1 MAVYLDDVRFALQ
14 PLYSLH
20 TGGMV
25 AVEALARPEGC
36 TPRELLG
43 RARQDGRLI
52 ETDVELAA
60 RAIASEAN
68 EQTLL
73 PLHVNLLAVSA
84 AAPDAIGPV
93 VDALTSAG
101 RRAKEVVLEI
111 GPPFTHTE
119 PEALVAGIGRLRELG
134 FQVALDGL
142 GVGDLPLAVLAAAPV
157 DMLKVDRSVL
167 SRLPAEPASAAIV
180 EALLHVASS
189 TDARLVAT
197 GIERPEE
204 LAAARDLG
212 IRLMQGN
219 LFATAQ
225 QRLSLHAVLAPAT
238 TTSDAES
245 ARLSS
250 ALSSIAVPAIADF
263 IRPPATLP
271 ADVSCDEARQ
281 AFAAN
286 DEPTTMVG
294 IDEAGRPRWSIDRSR
309 FLLEISGRYGHAL
322 HASKPAER
330 FADAPH
336 TIPSHA
342 GALDLLDM
350 VADAD
355 ADRMYDDIVVVDRA
369 GTCLGVVRVAE
380 VVRGVAEVKIAEAA
394 TLNPLTGLP
403 SSETIAKDIER
414 RISIGAPFVAACLD
428 VDKFKLVNDRS
439 GFAAGDELIR
449 ALGRTLTGLAASL
462 PRTTVSHVGADD
474 FLIAAD
480 MDELGTLAPA
490 LLDTRW
496 TADGV
501 PVNVTLAGLV
511 CAPGSVASYAD
522 VSRMLAGLRQRS
534 KKLSGNNW
542 MLGRP
547 GVERVDVIRGR
558 LAQQQGVA

>member
-25 AVEALARPEGC
+25 AVEALARPADC
-36 TPRELLG
+36 SPRELLG
-43 RARQDGRLI
+43 RARKAGRLI
-52 ETDVELAA
+52 EIDIELAA
-60 RAIASEAN
+60 RAIASEAH

-73 PLHVNLLAVSA
+73 PLHVNLLAASA

-101 RRAKEVVLEI
+101 RRAKELVLEI

-119 PEALVAGIGRLRELG
+119 PAALVEGIGRLRELG

-167 SRLPAEPASAAIV
+167 SRLPAEQASAAIV
-180 EALLHVASS
+180 EALLHIAGS

-197 GIERPEE
+197 GIERPDE

-238 TTSDAES
+238 TTPDADP
-245 ARLSS
+245 SS
-250 ALSSIAVPAIADF
+250 ALSSIAVPTIADF

-271 ADVSCDEARQ
+271 ADVTCDEARQ
-281 AFAAN
+281 AFADN

-294 IDEAGRPRWSIDRSR
+294 IDEAGRPHWTIDRSR

-322 HASKPAER
+322 HASKPAAR

-342 GALDLLDM
+342 SALNLLDM
-350 VADAD
+350 VADAE
-355 ADRMYDDIVVVDRA
+355 ADRMYDDIVVIDSA

-414 RISIGAPFVAACLD
+414 RISIGEPFVAACLD
-428 VDKFKLVNDRS
+428 VDKFKLVNDRH

-449 ALGRTLTGLAASL
+449 SLGRTLTELAASL

-496 TADGV
+496 TADGL
-501 PVNVTLAGLV
+501 PVNITLAGLV
-511 CAPGSVASYAD
+511 CAPGSVASYAE
-522 VSRMLAGLRQRS
+522 VSRTLAGLRQRS

-542 MLGRP
+542 VLGRP